1 MARDDHVPT
10 RRHAARRHAARRR
23 AAAAYRAAAR
33 RGCTPLRVGVG
44 VRGRGMVEKVRYRH
58 LEDGQK
64 GNETDGFVRAP
75 ERGLPDST
83 VDLGRRMLPQDS
95 QTRTRAPRAS
105 VDAYACACTCDS
117 KSCCK
122 PARAL

>member
-1 MARDDHVPT
+1 MARDYHVPT

-23 AAAAYRAAAR
+23 AAAAYRAAATR

-64 GNETDGFVRAP
+64 GNETDDFVRAP
-75 ERGLPDST
+75 ERRFLT
-83 VDLGRRMLPQDS
+83 LL
-95 QTRTRAPRAS
+95 
-105 VDAYACACTCDS
+105 
-117 KSCCK
+117 
-122 PARAL
+122 